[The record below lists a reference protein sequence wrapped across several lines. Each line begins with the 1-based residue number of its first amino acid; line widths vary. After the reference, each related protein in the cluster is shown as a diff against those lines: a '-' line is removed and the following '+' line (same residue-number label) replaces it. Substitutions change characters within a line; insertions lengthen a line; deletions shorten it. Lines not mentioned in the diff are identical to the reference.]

1 MTSSFL
7 GFGALFF
14 ALPML
19 VCQWLGIFGLSKI
32 NRNASWWCM
41 VVGAGASTL
50 GSIGSSVF
58 VVLMMMNLSSFGSS
72 GGMLPIAAISG
83 FSGLGSLLFYI
94 GFAIHGMQASNGQKR
109 ISELEAIA
117 NAQDEELQRLRAN
130 Q

>member
-1 MTSSFL
+1 
-7 GFGALFF
+7 
-14 ALPML
+14 
-19 VCQWLGIFGLSKI
+19 
-32 NRNASWWCM
+32 
-41 VVGAGASTL
+41 
-50 GSIGSSVF
+50 
-58 VVLMMMNLSSFGSS
+58 
-72 GGMLPIAAISG
+72 MLPIAAISG